1 MSKINKELNFEDT
14 DYDAIES
21 WLRILH
27 LGTTILNDDRFK
39 FDTEPEVMDELDEL
53 GCNAL
58 NSRVFCTMIENRGWK
73 KDLSGLKNWIETKSK
88 LLPVDVEVA
97 LYDNNGQFIGNEIH
111 KATKQMLLDI
121 INDYYVPTREE
132 LFKQYGIKEEVSA
145 DDEAKETTPEASTEE
160 DAPTDDE
167 QNTSV
172 AAADEADDEDVE
184 LEDDPDA
191 EEIIDSSKMYGAA
204 NGGLAGQTAT
214 LSRSQG
220 KDKINDFRKKFGL

>member
-1 MSKINKELNFEDT
+1 M
-14 DYDAIES
+14 
-21 WLRILH
+21 RILH
-27 LGTTILNDDRFK
+27 LGTTILTDDRFK

-132 LFKQYGIKEEVSA
+132 LFRQYGIKEEAPA
-145 DDEAKETTPEASTEE
+145 DDEAQKAAQEASAE
-160 DAPTDDE
+160 DDATADAKQDQE
-167 QNTSV
+167 AT
-172 AAADEADDEDVE
+172 ADAADDKDVE

-191 EEIIDSSKMYGAA
+191 EDIIDSSKMYGAA
-204 NGGLAGQTAT
+204 NGGLAGQTTT
-214 LSRSQG
+214 LSRSEG
-220 KDKINDFRKKFGL
+220 KDKVNDFRRRVGI

>member
-97 LYDNNGQFIGNEIH
+97 VYDKNGQFVENEIH

-145 DDEAKETTPEASTEE
+145 DDEEKETAPEASTEE

-172 AAADEADDEDVE
+172 AAEVADDEDVE

-204 NGGLAGQTAT
+204 NGGLAGQTTT

>member
-111 KATKQMLLDI
+111 KATKKMLLDI

-132 LFKQYGIKEEVSA
+132 LFRQYGIKEEVPA
-145 DDEAKETTPEASTEE
+145 DDEAKEEAPEASAE
-160 DAPTDDE
+160 DDATADAKQDPEATAD
-167 QNTSV
+167 
-172 AAADEADDEDVE
+172 AADDKDVE

-204 NGGLAGQTAT
+204 NGGLAGQTTT
-214 LSRSQG
+214 LSRSEG
-220 KDKINDFRKKFGL
+220 KDKVNDFRRRVGI

>member
-1 MSKINKELNFEDT
+1 M
-14 DYDAIES
+14 
-21 WLRILH
+21 RILH
-27 LGTTILNDDRFK
+27 LGTTILTDDRFK

-132 LFKQYGIKEEVSA
+132 LFRQYGIKEEVPA
-145 DDEAKETTPEASTEE
+145 DDEAQKASPEASAE
-160 DAPTDDE
+160 DDATADAKQDQE
-167 QNTSV
+167 AT
-172 AAADEADDEDVE
+172 ADAADDKDVE

-204 NGGLAGQTAT
+204 NGGLAGQTTT
-214 LSRSQG
+214 LSRSEG
-220 KDKINDFRKKFGL
+220 KDKVNDFRRRVGI

>member
-1 MSKINKELNFEDT
+1 
-14 DYDAIES
+14 
-21 WLRILH
+21 
-27 LGTTILNDDRFK
+27 
-39 FDTEPEVMDELDEL
+39 MDELDEL

-97 LYDNNGQFIGNEIH
+97 LYDSNGQFTGNDIH

-132 LFKQYGIKEEVSA
+132 LFKQYGIKEEVPA
-145 DDEAKETTPEASTEE
+145 DDEAKEAAPEASAE
-160 DAPTDDE
+160 DDATADANQDSEATSDAEDDK
-167 QNTSV
+167 
-172 AAADEADDEDVE
+172 DVE

-204 NGGLAGQTAT
+204 NGGLAGQTTT

>member
-97 LYDNNGQFIGNEIH
+97 LYDNSGQFIGNEIH

-145 DDEAKETTPEASTEE
+145 DDEEKEIAPEASTEE
-160 DAPTDDE
+160 DAPTDNE
-167 QNTSV
+167 QDPEVTAD
-172 AAADEADDEDVE
+172 AANDEDIE

-204 NGGLAGQTAT
+204 NGGLAGQTTT

>member
-97 LYDNNGQFIGNEIH
+97 LYDNNGQFVGNEIH

-132 LFKQYGIKEEVSA
+132 LFRQYGIKEEVSA
-145 DDEAKETTPEASTEE
+145 DDEAKEAAPEASAE
-160 DAPTDDE
+160 DDATADAKQDPEATAD
-167 QNTSV
+167 
-172 AAADEADDEDVE
+172 AADDKDVG

-204 NGGLAGQTAT
+204 NSGLAGQTAT

>member
-1 MSKINKELNFEDT
+1 M
-14 DYDAIES
+14 
-21 WLRILH
+21 RILH

-132 LFKQYGIKEEVSA
+132 LFKQYGIKEEVPA
-145 DDEAKETTPEASTEE
+145 DDEAKETVPEASAE
-160 DAPTDDE
+160 DDATADAKQDQE
-167 QNTSV
+167 AT
-172 AAADEADDEDVE
+172 ADAADDKDVE

-191 EEIIDSSKMYGAA
+191 EDIIDSSKMYGAA
-204 NGGLAGQTAT
+204 NGGLAGQTTT
-214 LSRSQG
+214 LSTSEG
-220 KDKINDFRKKFGL
+220 KDKVNDSRRRVEI

>member
-1 MSKINKELNFEDT
+1 
-14 DYDAIES
+14 
-21 WLRILH
+21 
-27 LGTTILNDDRFK
+27 
-39 FDTEPEVMDELDEL
+39 MDELDEL

-132 LFKQYGIKEEVSA
+132 LFRQYGIKEEVSA
-145 DDEAKETTPEASTEE
+145 DDETKEVAPEASAE
-160 DAPTDDE
+160 DDATADDE
-167 QNTSV
+167 QNPATT
-172 AAADEADDEDVE
+172 ADAADDKDIE

-191 EEIIDSSKMYGAA
+191 EDIIDSSKMYGAA
-204 NGGLAGQTAT
+204 NSGLAGQTIT
-214 LSRSQG
+214 PSRSQG
-220 KDKINDFRKKFGL
+220 KDKVNDFRRRVGI

>member
-1 MSKINKELNFEDT
+1 
-14 DYDAIES
+14 
-21 WLRILH
+21 
-27 LGTTILNDDRFK
+27 
-39 FDTEPEVMDELDEL
+39 MDELDEL

-132 LFKQYGIKEEVSA
+132 LFRQYGIKEEVPA
-145 DDEAKETTPEASTEE
+145 DDEAKEATPKASAEDDAMTDTKQDPEATA
-160 DAPTDDE
+160 D
-167 QNTSV
+167 
-172 AAADEADDEDVE
+172 AADEKDIE

-191 EEIIDSSKMYGAA
+191 EDIIDSSKMYGAA
-204 NGGLAGQTAT
+204 NGGLAGQTIT
-214 LSRSQG
+214 PSRAQG
-220 KDKINDFRKKFGL
+220 KDKINDFRKRVGI

>member
-1 MSKINKELNFEDT
+1 MT
-14 DYDAIES
+14 
-21 WLRILH
+21 
-27 LGTTILNDDRFK
+27 DDRFK

-97 LYDNNGQFIGNEIH
+97 VYDKNGQFVENEIH

-121 INDYYVPTREE
+121 INDYYIPTREE
-132 LFKQYGIKEEVSA
+132 LFRQYGIKEEVSA
-145 DDEAKETTPEASTEE
+145 DDEAKESTPEASAE
-160 DAPTDDE
+160 DDATTDVKQDQE
-167 QNTSV
+167 AT
-172 AAADEADDEDVE
+172 ADAADEKDVE

-204 NGGLAGQTAT
+204 NGGLAGQTTT
-214 LSRSQG
+214 LSRSEG
-220 KDKINDFRKKFGL
+220 KDKVNDFRRRVGI

>member
-97 LYDNNGQFIGNEIH
+97 LYDNNGQFVGNEIH

-132 LFKQYGIKEEVSA
+132 LFKQYGIKEEVPA
-145 DDEAKETTPEASTEE
+145 DDEAKETAPEASAE
-160 DAPTDDE
+160 DDATADAKQDQE
-167 QNTSV
+167 AT
-172 AAADEADDEDVE
+172 ADAADDKDVE

-204 NGGLAGQTAT
+204 NGGLAGQTVT

>member
-1 MSKINKELNFEDT
+1 
-14 DYDAIES
+14 
-21 WLRILH
+21 
-27 LGTTILNDDRFK
+27 
-39 FDTEPEVMDELDEL
+39 MDELDEL

-97 LYDNNGQFIGNEIH
+97 VYDKNGQFVENEIH

-121 INDYYVPTREE
+121 IDDYYVPTREE
-132 LFKQYGIKEEVSA
+132 LFRQYGIKEEVTA
-145 DDEAKETTPEASTEE
+145 DDEEKETAPEASAEN
-160 DAPTDDE
+160 DATTDAKQDPE
-167 QNTSV
+167 VT
-172 AAADEADDEDVE
+172 ADAADDKDVE

-204 NGGLAGQTAT
+204 NGGLAGQTTT
-214 LSRSQG
+214 LSRSEG
-220 KDKINDFRKKFGL
+220 KDKVNDFRRRVGI

>member
-39 FDTEPEVMDELDEL
+39 FDIEPEVMDELDEL

-132 LFKQYGIKEEVSA
+132 LFKQYGIKEEEVSA
-145 DDEAKETTPEASTEE
+145 DDEEKEIAPEASTEE
-160 DAPTDDE
+160 DAPTDNE
-167 QNTSV
+167 QDPEVT
-172 AAADEADDEDVE
+172 ADAADDEDIE

>member
-1 MSKINKELNFEDT
+1 M
-14 DYDAIES
+14 
-21 WLRILH
+21 RILH
-27 LGTTILNDDRFK
+27 LGTTILTDDRFK

-145 DDEAKETTPEASTEE
+145 DDEAKEVTPEASAEE
-160 DAPTDDE
+160 IAPTDDE

-172 AAADEADDEDVE
+172 TTDAADDEDVE
-184 LEDDPDA
+184 LEDDPNA

-204 NGGLAGQTAT
+204 NGGLAGQTTT

>member
-97 LYDNNGQFIGNEIH
+97 LYDNNGQFVGNEIH

-132 LFKQYGIKEEVSA
+132 LFKQYGIKEEVPA
-145 DDEAKETTPEASTEE
+145 DDEVKETAPEASTEE
-160 DAPTDDE
+160 DALTDNE
-167 QNTSV
+167 QNTSAV
-172 AAADEADDEDVE
+172 ADVADDEDVE

-204 NGGLAGQTAT
+204 NGGLAGQTTT

>member
-1 MSKINKELNFEDT
+1 MSKINRELNFEDT

-39 FDTEPEVMDELDEL
+39 FDIEPEVMDELDEL

-132 LFKQYGIKEEVSA
+132 LFKQYGIKEEISA
-145 DDEAKETTPEASTEE
+145 DDEEKEIAPEASTEE
-160 DAPTDDE
+160 DAPIDNE
-167 QNTSV
+167 QDHEVT
-172 AAADEADDEDVE
+172 ADAADDEDIE

-204 NGGLAGQTAT
+204 NGGLAGQTTT

>member
-1 MSKINKELNFEDT
+1 
-14 DYDAIES
+14 
-21 WLRILH
+21 
-27 LGTTILNDDRFK
+27 
-39 FDTEPEVMDELDEL
+39 MDELDEL

-97 LYDNNGQFIGNEIH
+97 LYDNNGQFVGNEIH

-132 LFKQYGIKEEVSA
+132 LFRQYGIKEEVSA
-145 DDEAKETTPEASTEE
+145 DDETKEVAPEASAE
-160 DAPTDDE
+160 DDATADAKQDPEATAD
-167 QNTSV
+167 
-172 AAADEADDEDVE
+172 AADDKDVG

-204 NGGLAGQTAT
+204 NSGLAGQTAT

>member
-97 LYDNNGQFIGNEIH
+97 LYDNNGQFVGNEIH

-132 LFKQYGIKEEVSA
+132 LFKQYGIKEEEVPA
-145 DDEAKETTPEASTEE
+145 DDEAKETAQEASAEDDATTDAKQDPEATA
-160 DAPTDDE
+160 D
-167 QNTSV
+167 
-172 AAADEADDEDVE
+172 AADDKDVE

-204 NGGLAGQTAT
+204 NGGLAGQTTT

>member
-1 MSKINKELNFEDT
+1 M
-14 DYDAIES
+14 
-21 WLRILH
+21 
-27 LGTTILNDDRFK
+27 
-39 FDTEPEVMDELDEL
+39 
-53 GCNAL
+53 
-58 NSRVFCTMIENRGWK
+58 
-73 KDLSGLKNWIETKSK
+73 
-88 LLPVDVEVA
+88 PVDVEVA

-132 LFKQYGIKEEVSA
+132 LFKQYGIKEEISA
-145 DDEAKETTPEASTEE
+145 DDEEKEIAPEASTEE
-160 DAPTDDE
+160 DAPIDNE
-167 QNTSV
+167 QDHEVT
-172 AAADEADDEDVE
+172 ADAADDEDIE

-204 NGGLAGQTAT
+204 NGGLAGQTTT

>member
-1 MSKINKELNFEDT
+1 
-14 DYDAIES
+14 
-21 WLRILH
+21 
-27 LGTTILNDDRFK
+27 
-39 FDTEPEVMDELDEL
+39 MDELDEL

-97 LYDNNGQFIGNEIH
+97 LYDSNGQFIGNEIH

-132 LFKQYGIKEEVSA
+132 LFRQYGIKEEVPA
-145 DDEAKETTPEASTEE
+145 DDEAKETAPEASAE
-160 DAPTDDE
+160 DD
-167 QNTSV
+167 
-172 AAADEADDEDVE
+172 AAADAKQDPEATADAADEKDIE

-204 NGGLAGQTAT
+204 NGGLAGQTTT
-214 LSRSQG
+214 LSRSEG
-220 KDKINDFRKKFGL
+220 KDKVNDFRRRVGI

>member
-132 LFKQYGIKEEVSA
+132 LFKQYGIKEEEVPV
-145 DDEAKETTPEASTEE
+145 DDEAKEATLEASAE
-160 DAPTDDE
+160 DDVTAD
-167 QNTSV
+167 
-172 AAADEADDEDVE
+172 AADDKDVE

-204 NGGLAGQTAT
+204 NGRLAGQTVT

>member
-132 LFKQYGIKEEVSA
+132 LFKQYGIKEEEVPA
-145 DDEAKETTPEASTEE
+145 DDEAKEAAPEASAE
-160 DAPTDDE
+160 DDATADANQDSE
-167 QNTSV
+167 ATSV
-172 AAADEADDEDVE
+172 AADDKDVE

-204 NGGLAGQTAT
+204 NGGLAGQTTT

>member
-1 MSKINKELNFEDT
+1 MT
-14 DYDAIES
+14 
-21 WLRILH
+21 
-27 LGTTILNDDRFK
+27 DDRFK

-132 LFKQYGIKEEVSA
+132 LFRQYGIKEEVDA
-145 DDEAKETTPEASTEE
+145 DDEAKEAAPEASAE
-160 DAPTDDE
+160 DDATADAKQDPEAIAD
-167 QNTSV
+167 
-172 AAADEADDEDVE
+172 AADDKDVG

-204 NGGLAGQTAT
+204 NGGLAGQTTT

>member
-1 MSKINKELNFEDT
+1 M
-14 DYDAIES
+14 
-21 WLRILH
+21 RILH

-58 NSRVFCTMIENRGWK
+58 NSRVFCTMLENRGWK

-97 LYDNNGQFIGNEIH
+97 VYDKNGQFVENEIH

-121 INDYYVPTREE
+121 INDYYIPTREE
-132 LFKQYGIKEEVSA
+132 LFRQYGIKEEVPA
-145 DDEAKETTPEASTEE
+145 DDEAEKTVPEASAE
-160 DAPTDDE
+160 DD
-167 QNTSV
+167 
-172 AAADEADDEDVE
+172 AAADVKQDPEVTADAADEKDVE

-204 NGGLAGQTAT
+204 NGGLAGQTIT
-214 LSRSQG
+214 PSRSQG
-220 KDKINDFRKKFGL
+220 KDKVNDFRRRVGI

>member
-39 FDTEPEVMDELDEL
+39 FDIEPEVMDELDEL

-145 DDEAKETTPEASTEE
+145 DDEEKEIAPEASTEE

-167 QNTSV
+167 QNTSAV
-172 AAADEADDEDVE
+172 AADVADDEDVE

-191 EEIIDSSKMYGAA
+191 EDIIDSSKMYGAA
-204 NGGLAGQTAT
+204 NGGLAGQTTT